1 MPATVDSLYEQL
13 FPLTTVMGQ
22 RFVENFSGDSLNTD
36 RWGVVAWAGSPTSGM
51 SDTVDGGY
59 NITCTTS
66 GDGESI
72 GFGSTRTNGIAQ
84 YSYNS
89 SATIF
94 VETVSTNTN
103 ISVSSSGLSNEIRPD
118 GAGNNA
124 SLHVVKS
131 AFTYFTLRT
140 VGVAGSQTDV
150 SSSVTQ
156 DTAEHVVKIENKTSS
171 VEHTLDG
178 VLEGTSSTNLPVL
191 ALQPNFGIQSSAT
204 ATVTKNIRYCEAYNT

>member
-1 MPATVDSLYEQL
+1 MTDSIYDQL
-13 FPLTTVMGQ
+13 NASGTIAKQ
-22 RFVENFSGDSLNTD
+22 RVVETFSGDALDTD
-36 RWGVVAWAGSPTSGM
+36 RWNTVAWAGSPTSGM
-51 SDTVDGGY
+51 SNTVNGGY
-59 NITCTTS
+59 NITCTSS

-72 GFGSTRTNGIAQ
+72 GFGSSRTNGIAQ

-89 SATIF
+89 SAIIF
-94 VETVSTNTN
+94 VETVSTKTN

-124 SLHVVKS
+124 SLHVIKS

-156 DTAEHVVKIENKTSS
+156 DTAEHVVKIENKASS

-178 VLEGTSSTNLPVL
+178 VLEGISSTNLPVL
-191 ALQPNFGIQSSAT
+191 ALQPNFGIQSSVT
-204 ATVTKNIRYCEAYNT
+204 ATVTKNITYCEAYNT

>member
-1 MPATVDSLYEQL
+1 MTDSIYDQLNASGTVAK
-13 FPLTTVMGQ
+13 Q
-22 RFVENFSGDSLNTD
+22 RVVETFSGDALDTD
-36 RWGVVAWAGSPTSGM
+36 RWNTVAWAGSPTSGM
-51 SDTVDGGY
+51 SNTVNGGY
-59 NITCTTS
+59 NITCTSS

-72 GFGSTRTNGIAQ
+72 GFGSSRTNGIAQ

-89 SATIF
+89 SAIIF
-94 VETVSTNTN
+94 VETVSTKTN

-124 SLHVVKS
+124 SLHVIKS

-156 DTAEHVVKIENKTSS
+156 DTAEHVVKIENKASS

-178 VLEGTSSTNLPVL
+178 VLEGISSTNLPVL
-191 ALQPNFGIQSSAT
+191 ALQPNFGIQSSVT
-204 ATVTKNIRYCEAYNT
+204 ATVTKNITYCEAYNT

>member
-1 MPATVDSLYEQL
+1 MTDSIYDQLNANGTVAK
-13 FPLTTVMGQ
+13 Q
-22 RFVENFSGDSLNTD
+22 RFVETFSGDALDTD
-36 RWGVVAWAGSPTSGM
+36 RWNTVAWAGSPTSGM
-51 SDTVDGGY
+51 SNAVNGGY
-59 NITCTTS
+59 NITCTSS

-72 GFGSTRTNGIAQ
+72 GFGSSRTNGIAQ

-89 SATIF
+89 SAIIF
-94 VETVSTNTN
+94 VETVSTKTN

-124 SLHVVKS
+124 SLHVIKS

-156 DTAEHVVKIENKTSS
+156 DTAEHVVKIENKASS

-178 VLEGTSSTNLPVL
+178 VLEGISSTNLPVL
-191 ALQPNFGIQSSAT
+191 ALQPNFGIQSSVT
-204 ATVTKNIRYCEAYNT
+204 ATVTKNITYCEAYNT